1 MICFIVVD
9 LPTKLRIL
17 SILVL
22 DNYDSF
28 TYNLVHYIEQFS
40 QEVVVRRNDEI
51 SIPEMLKFDAIVL
64 SPGPGLPKDTG
75 IMMKAL
81 EVLAEKKP
89 ILGVCLG
96 LQALVEHYGGELY
109 NLPTVKHGIQSKCS
123 SFNNTVLFQNIPSPF
138 EVGHYHS
145 WVAKKPLPD
154 VLEITA
160 ENKEGLIMG
169 IKHKTLPIEAVQFHP
184 ESVMT
189 DNGLRM
195 IQNWCESLT

>member
-64 SPGPGLPKDTG
+64 SPGPGLPKDAG

>member
-1 MICFIVVD
+1 
-9 LPTKLRIL
+9 
-17 SILVL
+17 
-22 DNYDSF
+22 
-28 TYNLVHYIEQFS
+28 
-40 QEVVVRRNDEI
+40 
-51 SIPEMLKFDAIVL
+51 MLKFDAIVL
-64 SPGPGLPKDTG
+64 SPGPGLPKDAG
-75 IMMKAL
+75 IMMKAI
-81 EVLAEKKP
+81 EVISKKKP

-96 LQALVEHYGGELY
+96 LQALVEYYGGELY
-109 NLPTVKHGIQSKCS
+109 NLPSVKHGIQSKCS
-123 SFNNTVLFQNIPSPF
+123 SFDNAVLFQNIPSPF

-160 ENKEGLIMG
+160 ENEEGLIMG

>member
-40 QEVVVRRNDEI
+40 QEVVVRRNDDI

-64 SPGPGLPKDTG
+64 SPGPGLPKDAG
-75 IMMKAL
+75 IMMKAI
-81 EVLAEKKP
+81 EVISKKKP

-96 LQALVEHYGGELY
+96 LQALVEYYGGELY
-109 NLPTVKHGIQSKCS
+109 NLPSVKHGIQSKCS
-123 SFNNTVLFQNIPSPF
+123 SFDNAVLFQNIPSPF

-160 ENKEGLIMG
+160 ENEEGLIMG